1 MGDILCDVRSV
12 AARGGASSKSRIPGS
27 RMSGADIRNKKMAEV
42 CLAANGAMKNSQS
55 RNYEGGMDGRIE
67 ERKPN
72 TGEGSAEV
80 WGRQEGGHGRRAMQL
95 LGAPV
100 LVLSFLSCP
109 LFFVGWYIFAVP
121 RIEIC
126 SSS

>member
-1 MGDILCDVRSV
+1 MGDILCGVGSV
-12 AARGGASSKSRIPGS
+12 AARGGACSKSRISGS
-27 RMSGADIRNKKMAEV
+27 RLSGADMGKV
-42 CLAANGAMKNSQS
+42 CLAANGSMKNAPR
-55 RNYEGGMDGRIE
+55 RNYEGGVDGRIE